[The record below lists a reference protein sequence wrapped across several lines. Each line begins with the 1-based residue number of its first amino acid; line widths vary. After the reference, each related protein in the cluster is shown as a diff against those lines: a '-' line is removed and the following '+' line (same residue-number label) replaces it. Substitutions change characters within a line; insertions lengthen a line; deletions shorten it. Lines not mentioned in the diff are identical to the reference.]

1 MITIENQ
8 TLALA
13 GIFQSAA
20 LIEQLATKG
29 ELNQAAFDC
38 TFDSLFTFDAPTAMD
53 VFGNLSGLSRG
64 LKELTLYLGGE
75 NQAPDKNLAY
85 YVLSMLKLSARLKRD
100 QNLAVMVQRKLQK
113 IEKQSRDFEL
123 SRHSVISK
131 LQKIEKQSRDFELSR
146 HSVIS
151 QIDGVYQSTISTI
164 KPRVMVQGE
173 QVYLSNSNN
182 ASKVRTLLLAGIRAA
197 VLWHQLGG
205 SKWKLIFSRK
215 KYLLT
220 ANQLLAKI

>member
-1 MITIENQ
+1 MTTIENQ

-20 LIEQLATKG
+20 LIEQLATQG

-38 TFDSLFTFDAPTAMD
+38 SFDSLFTFDAPTAVD
-53 VFGNLSGLSRG
+53 VFGDLSGLSRG
-64 LKELTLYLGGE
+64 LKVLTLYLSGE
-75 NQAPDKNLAY
+75 SQAPDKNVAY
-85 YVLSMLKLSARLKRD
+85 YALSMLKLSSTLKRN
-100 QNLAVMVQRKLQK
+100 QNLATRVQSNLQK

-123 SRHSVISK
+123 SR
-131 LQKIEKQSRDFELSR
+131 R
-146 HSVIS
+146 SVIS

-164 KPRVMVQGE
+164 SPRVMVQGE

-182 ASKVRTLLLAGIRAA
+182 ASKIRTLLLAGIRAA
-197 VLWHQLGG
+197 ILWHQLGG

-215 KYLLT
+215 KYVLT
-220 ANQLLAKI
+220 ANQLLLKI